1 MNMTTSKEEINDNQS
16 KKTIIKNPNFVLTR
30 NKKNHYQIDFT
41 VENKNIYVSNILN
54 FSFIKL
60 IYEVNKNMF
69 EIVQLDMI
77 NENEAKLYLL
87 MKPIMKDLG
96 VFQRFSTLKITMYS
110 NAKSVYFKGIP
121 CPEYISL
128 NKCKNAILAP
138 IKEFTIMC
146 NILTPHKFTITK
158 TLVFDSDFTMI
169 LFFEN
174 IFGTLIKNIFQQTIK
189 AIECIK

>member
-1 MNMTTSKEEINDNQS
+1 MNITTSKEEINERQNQ
-16 KKTIIKNPNFVLTR
+16 KIIIQKPNFLITR
-30 NKKNHYQIDFT
+30 NKTNHYQIDFT

-54 FSFIKL
+54 FNLIKL

-69 EIVQLDMI
+69 EVIQLDMI

-87 MKPIMKDLG
+87 MKPIMKELG
-96 VFQRFSTLKITMYS
+96 VLQRFTALNISMYTD
-110 NAKSVYFKGIP
+110 NKYVYFKGVP
-121 CPEYISL
+121 CPEYTSL
-128 NKCKNAILAP
+128 NQCRNAILAP

-146 NILTPHKFTITK
+146 NILTPHKFKFTK
-158 TLVFDSDFTMI
+158 TLVLDSDFTMV

-174 IFGTLIKNIFQQTIK
+174 IFGTLVKTIFQKTMK